1 MKKMLKNLFNTEDK
15 PYMHMVAMIL
25 AIAIITA
32 PIALI
37 VHADR
42 LNTLEAEFELYK
54 PNYETIAAEN
64 LTQSL
69 KLIDLQLQITQV
81 KKELAELSQQVDANK
96 IELQNQKIDNDQMSQ
111 QSLEFIFNEIWDAIL
126 NLERVVY

>member
-1 MKKMLKNLFNTEDK
+1 MKKMLKNLFNPEDK

-25 AIAIITA
+25 AISIITA

-42 LNTLEAEFELYK
+42 LNTLEAEFQLYK
-54 PNYETIAAEN
+54 PNYETMAAEN

-69 KLIDLQLQITQV
+69 KLIDLQLQITRV
-81 KKELAELSQQVDANK
+81 KKELAELSKQVDANK

-111 QSLEFIFNEIWDAIL
+111 QSLEFIFNEIWDAII
-126 NLERVVY
+126 NLEKVVY

>member
-1 MKKMLKNLFNTEDK
+1 MLKNLFNPEDK

-42 LNTLEAEFELYK
+42 LNTLESEFQLYK
-54 PNYETIAAEN
+54 PNYETMAAEN

-81 KKELAELSQQVDANK
+81 KKDLAELSQQVDANK

-111 QSLEFIFNEIWDAIL
+111 QSLEFIFNEIWDAII
-126 NLERVVY
+126 NLEMVVY